1 MRRRGEALVLGAT
14 LGTWFLIGMGSSAC
28 NAITG
33 ADAILLDDADDDD
46 DGSAGAGADDAVA
59 SGVGGQHNGPAG
71 PAGVGGAV
79 EGPGAGAGP
88 TSSGVGGTGTGE
100 PGPTECEYP
109 AGPYGVA
116 QGQVVPPNLTWQG
129 FAPGSST
136 AETISIVDFFDCDGS
151 RGIHAV
157 LFDTSQYG

>member
-1 MRRRGEALVLGAT
+1 MRRRDEAWLFWAAWTMVLPVGFSLT
-14 LGTWFLIGMGSSAC
+14 AC

-33 ADAILLDDADDDD
+33 ADAIVLDGSDDD
-46 DGSAGAGADDAVA
+46 DGGSEGAGAGAAA
-59 SGVGGQHNGPAG
+59 AGSGGQTNGPVG

-79 EGPGAGAGP
+79 AGSGAGP

-116 QGQVVPPNLTWQG
+116 QGQTVPPSLTWQG

-136 AETISIVDFFDCDGS
+136 AETISILDFFDCDGS

>member
-1 MRRRGEALVLGAT
+1 MRRTSEAWMLWAAWSMLVP
-14 LGTWFLIGMGSSAC
+14 IGFGLSAC

-33 ADAILLDDADDDD
+33 ADAIVLDGADDDD
-46 DGSAGAGADDAVA
+46 DGGSAGQGAGAVAGAGGDT
-59 SGVGGQHNGPAG
+59 SGPAG

-79 EGPGAGAGP
+79 DGSGAGAGP

-116 QGQVVPPNLTWQG
+116 QGQIVPPNLTWQG
-129 FAPGSST
+129 FAPGSS
-136 AETISIVDFFDCDGS
+136 AAQTISILDFFDCDGS

-157 LFDTSQYG
+157 LFDTSQFG